1 LIGLIILIG
10 SYSVKTLIEQRQAE
24 NIINQKI
31 NEDIKKEQILK
42 IKSISEKDI
51 KNILSYIDNVAKVAS
66 KYQQENLYYI
76 DFFNK
81 NNIITTQTASYY
93 NKNNTEI
100 SLKYFRHLQSRK
112 ELINSTYK
120 QITNG
125 FIKTLSQSYDNADVL
140 NLISIWKSMY
150 EQDSAYVS
158 EELTDLRKSIL
169 SNGEKTIE
177 ANAYV
182 AEHMKTYN
190 NSFSLKIN

>member
-1 LIGLIILIG
+1 LIG

>member
-1 LIGLIILIG
+1 MIG

>member
-1 LIGLIILIG
+1 MIGLIILIG